1 MEIVRRLFRGRLDGN
16 EEERRNSFELTP
28 SRFKRGGPL
37 SLSFSLRSA
46 VCTRYGSRT
55 CIIGPNCFLARNRHR
70 ASSTRPPLLRTGAS
84 TFLSPRFI
92 TDRSRERPVNFIS
105 RIMISFDRDPK

>member
-37 SLSFSLRSA
+37 SLSLSDRPCARDMVVGRVSSA
-46 VCTRYGSRT
+46 LIVSWPVIAIVALQRGLL
-55 CIIGPNCFLARNRHR
+55 FFEQV
-70 ASSTRPPLLRTGAS
+70 RPPFFRLVS
-84 TFLSPRFI
+84 SPI
-92 TDRSRERPVNFIS
+92 VPGNV
-105 RIMISFDRDPK
+105 P

>member
-37 SLSFSLRSA
+37 
-46 VCTRYGSRT
+46 
-55 CIIGPNCFLARNRHR
+55 
-70 ASSTRPPLLRTGAS
+70 
-84 TFLSPRFI
+84 FLSPIGRVHAI
-92 TDRSRERPVNFIS
+92 W
-105 RIMISFDRDPK
+105 